1 MTDFTRKE
9 IRRTF
14 LGLLEK
20 KPIEDITVRDIAN
33 GCGINRNT
41 FYYHYTD
48 IPSLLEEIVRE
59 DADMIIEGDGSSRTI
74 ESCLEEAINFA
85 IRHKSA
91 VKNIYAS
98 SKRSIFEQYLWRVCK
113 AVVSSYLD
121 SLDDTSRLSK
131 EERKMIIEYL
141 KAILYGLV
149 SLWLESGMDEKILLE
164 LHAIARLKS
173 GDLEA
178 MIRKATNK

>member
-1 MTDFTRKE
+1 MADFTRKA
-9 IRRTF
+9 I
-14 LGLLEK
+14 
-20 KPIEDITVRDIAN
+20 IETYISMIERMPASQVTVSALVKE
-33 GCGINRNT
+33 CGINRNT
-41 FYYHYTD
+41 FYYHYMD

-59 DADMIIEGDGSSRTI
+59 DADMIIEGDGSPRTI

-121 SLDDTSRLSK
+121 SLDDTSRLSE